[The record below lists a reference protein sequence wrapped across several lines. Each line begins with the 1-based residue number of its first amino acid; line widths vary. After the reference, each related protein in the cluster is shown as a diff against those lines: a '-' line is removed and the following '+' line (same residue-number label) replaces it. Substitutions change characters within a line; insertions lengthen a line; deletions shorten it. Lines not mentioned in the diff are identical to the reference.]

1 MTLNPLLSA
10 LLLGTTVLTAGAQ
23 SAQSASSAPS
33 GTALPT
39 AAQCPTGMP
48 EGTRCLNGRDY
59 LGAYYWIAVPK
70 DWTPETGV
78 LVVHAHGGPALG
90 EPTLARST
98 ADLQRWSVMLRAG
111 HAWAGSSFRQG
122 GVEVLAAAEDT
133 ERLRQ
138 LTLAAI
144 GQPRRT
150 VLHGQSWG
158 AGVAARMAERYVT
171 PDIDPRRTT
180 PGPLPYDAVLL
191 TSGVLA
197 GGTRSYDV
205 RIDLRVVYQALC
217 NNHPKPE
224 ESAYPLWMGLPLE
237 SKLTRVELAERVDAC
252 LGVQRKPAERSAAQQ
267 QRLTTLTRVVK
278 LPENEILPHLNW
290 ATWHFQD
297 ISMRKLKGRNPFGN
311 EGVQYSGS
319 PDDAALNRDVQRL
332 RADTAALAELGR
344 DTDPTGRLLLPTLTL
359 HGTDDMTA
367 FVELESHFRD
377 NVTEAGAADKL
388 VQVYTADREHSYSS
402 DAQYVSAV
410 GALLDWVDKGSKP
423 DAASLSQRCKAL
435 PAQWQP
441 ASGCRIRVGYQ
452 PASLDS
458 RVPPRRRAEVATPGV
473 KRP

>member
-1 MTLNPLLSA
+1 MTLRPAFAA
-10 LLLGTTVLTAGAQ
+10 LLLGTSVAAAVAQ
-23 SAQSASSAPS
+23 SSPAPTPAQPPAPAAAPCPS
-33 GTALPT
+33 GL
-39 AAQCPTGMP
+39 P
-48 EGTRCLNGRDY
+48 EGTRCLNGQDY
-59 LGAYYWIAVPK
+59 LGAWYWIAVPK
-70 DWTPETGV
+70 DWRPETGV
-78 LVVHAHGGPALG
+78 LVMHAHGGPALG

-98 ADLQRWSVMLRAG
+98 ADLQRWSVMVRAG

-158 AGVAARMAERYVT
+158 ASVAARMAERYVT

-197 GGTRSYDV
+197 GAPRSYDL
-205 RIDLRVVYQALC
+205 RIDLRVVYQTLC
-217 NNHPKPE
+217 QNHPAPDE
-224 ESAYPLWMGLPLE
+224 DAYPLWMGLPPQA
-237 SKLTRVELAERVDAC
+237 KLTRQELARRVDAC
-252 LGVQRKPAERSAAQQ
+252 LGVQRKAAERSPAQQ
-267 QRLTTLTRVVK
+267 QRLDTLTRVVK

-297 ISMRKLKGRNPFGN
+297 ITQRKLKGRNPFGN
-311 EGVQYSGS
+311 EGVVYTGS
-319 PDDAALNRDVQRL
+319 PDDTALNRDVLRY
-332 RADTAALAELGR
+332 RADPAALAELAR

-359 HGTDDMTA
+359 HGIDDLTA

-377 NVTEAGAADKL
+377 TVTEAGAADRL
-388 VQVYTADREHSYSS
+388 VQVYTADHAHSYSS
-402 DAQYVSAV
+402 DAHYVSAV
-410 GALLDWVDKGSKP
+410 GALLDWVDQGNKP
-423 DAASLSQRCKAL
+423 DAASLAQRCKGL

-441 ASGCRIRVGYQ
+441 ASGCRIRVDYQ
-452 PASLDS
+452 PAPLDS
-458 RVPPRRRAEVATPGV
+458 RVPPRRRTPTGAAPAPV
-473 KRP
+473 RQP

>member
-1 MTLNPLLSA
+1 MRGRLPRGA
-10 LLLGTTVLTAGAQ
+10 LLTSVLVSVLAAGTTAALAAPSV
-23 SAQSASSAPS
+23 ASSPPAS
-33 GTALPT
+33 AT
-39 AAQCPTGMP
+39 CPAGLP

-59 LGAYYWIAVPK
+59 LGAWYWIAVPR

-78 LVVHAHGGPALG
+78 LVLHVHGGPALG

-138 LTLAAI
+138 ITLAAI

-150 VLHGQSWG
+150 LLHGQSWG

-171 PDIDPRRTT
+171 PDIDPRRTS

-197 GGTRSYDV
+197 GATRAYDV
-205 RIDLRVVYQALC
+205 RLDLRVVYQTLC
-217 NNHPKPE
+217 QNHPKPE
-224 ESAYPLWMGLPLE
+224 EPPYPLWMGLPLDA
-237 SKLTRVELAERVDAC
+237 KLGRAELAARADAC

-267 QRLTTLTRVVK
+267 QRLDTLTRVLK
-278 LPENEILPHLNW
+278 LPEQEILPHLQW

-297 ISMRKLKGRNPFGN
+297 IAMRKLKGRNPFGN
-311 EGVQYSGS
+311 EGVEYRGS
-319 PDDAALNRDVQRL
+319 PDDEALNRDVPRY
-332 RADTAALAELGR
+332 RADPAALAELGR

-359 HGTDDMTA
+359 HGIDDATA

-377 NVTEAGAADKL
+377 TVTEAGAADRL
-388 VQVYTADREHSYSS
+388 VQVYTADHAHSYTS
-402 DAQYVSAV
+402 DAHYVSAV
-410 GALLDWVDKGSKP
+410 EALLDWVDQGRKP
-423 DAASLSQRCKAL
+423 DAAALARRCKAL
-435 PAQWQP
+435 PARWQP
-441 ASGCRIRVGYQ
+441 ASGCRIQADFQ

-473 KRP
+473 RRP

>member
-1 MTLNPLLSA
+1 MNLHPLLAA
-10 LLLGTTVLTAGAQ
+10 LLLSTTVASAASAQTAPAALSSGTTLPAA
-23 SAQSASSAPS
+23 AP
-33 GTALPT
+33 
-39 AAQCPTGMP
+39 CPTGIP

-59 LGAYYWIAVPK
+59 LGAWYWIAVPRG
-70 DWTPETGV
+70 WTPETGV

-90 EPTLARST
+90 EPTLARAT

-122 GVEVLAAAEDT
+122 GVEVLAAGEDT

-138 LTLAAI
+138 LAIAAI

-150 VLHGQSWG
+150 LLHGQSWG
-158 AGVAARMAERYVT
+158 ASVAARMAERYVT
-171 PDIDPRRTT
+171 PDIDPHRTT
-180 PGPLPYDAVLL
+180 PGPRPYDGVLL

-197 GGTRSYDV
+197 GGTRAYDL
-205 RIDLRVVYQALC
+205 RLDLRVVYQALC
-217 NNHPKPE
+217 HNHPKPE
-224 ESAYPLWMGLPLE
+224 DSAYPLWMGLPPE
-237 SKLTRVELAERVDAC
+237 TRLTRVELAERVDAC

-267 QRLTTLTRVVK
+267 QRLSTLTRVVK
-278 LPENEILPHLNW
+278 LPEQEILPHLQW

-297 ISMRKLKGRNPFGN
+297 ITLRKLKGRNPFGN
-311 EGVQYSGS
+311 EGVHYIGS
-319 PDDAALNRDVQRL
+319 PDDAALNRDVLRY
-332 RADTAALAELGR
+332 RADPAALAELAS

-359 HGTDDMTA
+359 HGIDDMTA
-367 FVELESHFRD
+367 FVEMESFFRD
-377 NVTEAGAADKL
+377 NVTEAGAADQL
-388 VQVYTADREHSYSS
+388 VQIFTADHEHSYSS

-423 DAASLSQRCKAL
+423 DAASLSQRCKGL

-441 ASGCRIRVGYQ
+441 ASGCRIRVDYQ

-458 RVPPRRRAEVATPGV
+458 RVPPRRRAETATPGV

>member
-1 MTLNPLLSA
+1 MNLNPVVAA
-10 LLLGTTVLTAGAQ
+10 LLLSTTLA
-23 SAQSASSAPS
+23 SAQSVKPAVSGASLPAEAP
-33 GTALPT
+33 
-39 AAQCPTGMP
+39 CPTGIP
-48 EGTRCLNGRDY
+48 DGTRCLNGRDY

-70 DWTPETGV
+70 DWKPDTGV
-78 LVVHAHGGPALG
+78 LVMHAHGGPALG
-90 EPTLARST
+90 EPTLARAT
-98 ADLQRWSVMLRAG
+98 ADLQRWSVMVRAG

-158 AGVAARMAERYVT
+158 SSVAARMAERYVT

-197 GGTRSYDV
+197 GATRAYDV
-205 RIDLRVVYQALC
+205 RLDLRVVYQALC
-217 NNHPKPE
+217 KNHPKPE
-224 ESAYPLWMGLPLE
+224 DSAYPLWMGLPLE
-237 SKLTRVELAERVDAC
+237 TKLTRTQLAERVDEC
-252 LGVQRKPAERSAAQQ
+252 LGVQRKPTERSAAQQ

-278 LPENEILPHLNW
+278 LPEAEILAHLNW

-311 EGVQYSGS
+311 EGVTYAGS
-319 PDDAALNRDVQRL
+319 PDDDALNRDVLRY
-332 RADTAALAELGR
+332 RADPDALAELAR
-344 DTDPTGRLLLPTLTL
+344 DADPTGRLLLPTLTM
-359 HGTDDMTA
+359 HGIDDLTA
-367 FVELESHFRD
+367 FVEMESHFRD
-377 NVTEAGAADKL
+377 AVTEAGAADKL
-388 VQVYTADREHSYSS
+388 VQVYTADHAHSYSS
-402 DAQYVSAV
+402 DAHYVSAV
-410 GALLDWVDKGSKP
+410 NALLDWVDKGTKP
-423 DAASLSQRCKAL
+423 DATSLLQRCKTL
-435 PAQWQP
+435 PATWQP
-441 ASGCRIRVGYQ
+441 ATGCRIQADYQ

-458 RVPPRRRAEVATPGV
+458 RVPPRRRHEAATPGV

>member
-1 MTLNPLLSA
+1 MKLNPVVAA
-10 LLLGTTVLTAGAQ
+10 LLLSTSLA
-23 SAQSASSAPS
+23 SAQSVKPVVSGASLPAEAP
-33 GTALPT
+33 
-39 AAQCPTGMP
+39 CPTGIP
-48 EGTRCLNGRDY
+48 DGTRCLNGRDY

-70 DWTPETGV
+70 DWKPDTGV
-78 LVVHAHGGPALG
+78 LVMHAHGGPALG
-90 EPTLARST
+90 EPTLARAT
-98 ADLQRWSVMLRAG
+98 ADLQRWSVMVRAG

-138 LTLAAI
+138 LTIAAI

-158 AGVAARMAERYVT
+158 ASVAARMAERYVT

-197 GGTRSYDV
+197 GATRAYDM
-205 RIDLRVVYQALC
+205 RLDLRVVYQALC
-217 NNHPKPE
+217 KNHPKPE
-224 ESAYPLWMGLPLE
+224 DSAYPLWMGLPLE
-237 SKLTRVELAERVDAC
+237 TKLTRTQLAERVDEC

-278 LPENEILPHLNW
+278 LPEAEILPHLNW

-311 EGVQYSGS
+311 EGVTYTGS
-319 PDDAALNRDVQRL
+319 PDDDALNRDVLRY
-332 RADTAALAELGR
+332 RADPDALAELAR
-344 DTDPTGRLLLPTLTL
+344 DADPTGRLLLPTLTM
-359 HGTDDMTA
+359 HGTDDLTA
-367 FVELESHFRD
+367 FVEMESHFRD
-377 NVTEAGAADKL
+377 TVAEAGAADKL
-388 VQVYTADREHSYSS
+388 VQVYTADHEHSYSS

-410 GALLDWVDKGSKP
+410 NALLDWVDKGTKP
-423 DAASLSQRCKAL
+423 DATSLLQRCKAL

-441 ASGCRIRVGYQ
+441 ATGCRIRPDYQ

-458 RVPPRRRAEVATPGV
+458 RVAPRRRHETATPGV

>member
-1 MTLNPLLSA
+1 MKLNPVLAALLLSA
-10 LLLGTTVLTAGAQ
+10 TVLTVAAQ
-23 SAQSASSAPS
+23 SAPS
-33 GTALPT
+33 GTALP
-39 AAQCPTGMP
+39 AAATCPTGLP

-59 LGAYYWIAVPK
+59 LGAWYWIAVPK
-70 DWTPETGV
+70 DWTPATGA

-90 EPTLARST
+90 EPTLARAT
-98 ADLQRWSVMLRAG
+98 ADLQRWSVMVRAG

-122 GVEVLAAAEDT
+122 GVEVLAAGEDT

-138 LTLAAI
+138 LTVAAI

-150 VLHGQSWG
+150 LLHGQSWG

-180 PGPLPYDAVLL
+180 PGALPYDAVLL

-197 GGTRSYDV
+197 GGTRAYDV
-205 RIDLRVVYQALC
+205 RLDLRVVYQALC
-217 NNHPKPE
+217 HNHPKPE
-224 ESAYPLWMGLPLE
+224 ESAYPLWMGLPPE
-237 SKLTRVELAERVDAC
+237 SKLSRAELAERVDTC

-278 LPENEILPHLNW
+278 LPEQEILPHLNW

-297 ISMRKLKGRNPFGN
+297 IALRKLKGRNPFGN
-311 EGVQYSGS
+311 EGVQYAGS
-319 PDDAALNRDVQRL
+319 PDDTALNRDVLRY
-332 RADTAALAELGR
+332 RADPAALAELAR

-359 HGTDDMTA
+359 HGIDDMTA
-367 FVELESHFRD
+367 FVEMESHFRD
-377 NVTEAGAADKL
+377 NVTESGAADRL
-388 VQVYTADREHSYSS
+388 VQVYTADHAHSYSS

-410 GALLDWVDKGSKP
+410 GALLEWVDKGNKP
-423 DAASLSQRCKAL
+423 DAAALAQRCKAL

-441 ASGCRIRVGYQ
+441 ASGCRIRVDYQ

-458 RVPPRRRAEVATPGV
+458 RVQARRRAETATPGV

>member
-1 MTLNPLLSA
+1 MTLHPTLVA
-10 LLLGTTVLTAGAQ
+10 LLLCATAAAAVAQ
-23 SAQSASSAPS
+23 STPPPA
-33 GTALPT
+33 TAPT
-39 AAQCPTGMP
+39 AAPCPSGLP
-48 EGTRCLNGRDY
+48 DGTRCLNGRDY
-59 LGAYYWIAVPK
+59 LGAHYWIAVPK
-70 DWTPETGV
+70 DWAPETGV
-78 LVVHAHGGPALG
+78 LVVHVHGGPALG

-98 ADLQRWSVMLRAG
+98 ADLQRWSVMVRAG

-144 GQPRRT
+144 GHPRRT

-158 AGVAARMAERYVT
+158 ASVAARMAERYVT

-197 GGTRSYDV
+197 GAPRSYDV

-224 ESAYPLWMGLPLE
+224 ENAYPLWMGLPLE
-237 SKLTRVELAERVDAC
+237 SKLARAELATRADAC
-252 LGVQRKPAERSAAQQ
+252 LGVQRKPAERSPAQQ
-267 QRLTTLTRVVK
+267 QRLDTLTRVVK

-297 ISMRKLKGRNPFGN
+297 IAMRKLKGRNVFGN
-311 EGVQYSGS
+311 EGVVYAGS
-319 PDDAALNRDVQRL
+319 PDDTALNRDVLRY
-332 RADTAALAELGR
+332 RADPDALTTLAR

-359 HGTDDMTA
+359 HGTEDMTA

-377 NVTEAGAADKL
+377 TVAEAGAADKL
-388 VQVYTADREHSYSS
+388 VQVYTADHAHSYSS
-402 DAQYVSAV
+402 DAHYVSAV
-410 GALLDWVDKGSKP
+410 GALLDWVDKGNKP
-423 DAASLSQRCKAL
+423 DAATLSQRCQGL

-441 ASGCRIRVGYQ
+441 ASGCRIRIDYQ
-452 PASLDS
+452 PAPLDS
-458 RVPPRRRAEVATPGV
+458 RVPQRRRAEVATPGV